1 MIARDSASGQ
11 FVSTRVKTIDEL
23 DRIQEEAD
31 RAVYRNVRHAAFSIA
46 KAARASIIRSKKPS
60 APGQPPRT
68 RAGRKGIRR
77 AIRVG
82 MESRDEAVVGTMY
95 SAFGTAGG
103 VLEHGGRRCDTTIEA
118 RPFMGPALESNL
130 DRFANSFEGSIGD

>member
-1 MIARDSASGQ
+1 MI
-11 FVSTRVKTIDEL
+11 TIRAKVEDTTDAVE
-23 DRIQEEAD
+23 QAAD
-31 RAVYRNVRHAAFSIA
+31 RAIYENVRHAAFSIA
-46 KAARASIIRSKKPS
+46 KAARASIIKSKKPS

-103 VLEHGGRRCDTTIEA
+103 VLEHGGRRGNTTMEA